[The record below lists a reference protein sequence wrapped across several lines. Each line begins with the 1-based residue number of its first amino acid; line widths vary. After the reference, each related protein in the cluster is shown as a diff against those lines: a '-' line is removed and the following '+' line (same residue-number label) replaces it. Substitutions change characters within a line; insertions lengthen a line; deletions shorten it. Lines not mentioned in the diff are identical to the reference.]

1 MSTTGSVTHLAA
13 LLNESRHFSPASAYA
28 LSALGAASLCGR
40 LATGWL
46 LDRNFGARVGMALLF
61 LNALALWMLATAK
74 TAPARIAAAAL
85 MRFSMG
91 GESDVAPH
99 LLARYFGFHSLATLY
114 GFTWTAYAISA
125 AAGSILLDRAFDQT
139 GSFQSLLVE
148 LSARMLLARVLMTA
162 LTRYGA
168 ANTDKLA
175 DHDGVGQT
183 EAANVSHRA
192 VSFSI

>member
-1 MSTTGSVTHLAA
+1 VAALAVGLSLAGFVYEWPGTRDVPGLVTQSGTSVSEAMLHRAFWIIAATLFLAAMSPTGSVTHLAA

-91 GESDVAPH
+91 G
-99 LLARYFGFHSLATLY
+99 
-114 GFTWTAYAISA
+114 
-125 AAGSILLDRAFDQT
+125 
-139 GSFQSLLVE
+139 
-148 LSARMLLARVLMTA
+148 
-162 LTRYGA
+162 
-168 ANTDKLA
+168 
-175 DHDGVGQT
+175 
-183 EAANVSHRA
+183 
-192 VSFSI
+192 